1 MYTFLI
7 QNDNR
12 VIATE
17 RQRIMQCS
25 KLVDVLQIIVPKFY
39 NGLEMANYSARLE
52 YLTPINHKYNYV
64 ELEIADA
71 NYKTDYLLYKIP
83 IDINLTS
90 EVGDSHDLSKMINNL
105 STDTATPTD
114 KDYYVSQYSGG
125 ETTNTNYFRRPMSA
139 LWSYIKNKLKT
150 VAITGSYNDLS
161 NKPGTGTSSAAGLT
175 KLYTNT
181 GTATDGAMT
190 QAATKTALDGKASSS
205 HTHNYAGSSSA
216 GGVAN
221 SANKLATPRKI
232 NGIAF
237 DGTRDINNV
246 IYTTKKRIRC
256 TCKSRDI

>member
-90 EVGDSHDLSKMINNL
+90 EVGDVEFMVTFIEVTMTEDGVVNTPVRK
-105 STDTATPTD
+105 TDAFTMPIIPITRWFTD
-114 KDYYVSQYSGG
+114 ISDGLDTMDQ
-125 ETTNTNYFRRPMSA
+125 RIIA
-139 LWSYIKNKLKT
+139 LMEMQN
-150 VAITGSYNDLS
+150 
-161 NKPGTGTSSAAGLT
+161 
-175 KLYTNT
+175 
-181 GTATDGAMT
+181 AMMDT
-190 QAATKTALDGKASSS
+190 QKIIQ
-205 HTHNYAGSSSA
+205 
-216 GGVAN
+216 
-221 SANKLATPRKI
+221 ANKLDDIKLDT
-232 NGIAF
+232 
-237 DGTRDINNV
+237 DINM
-246 IYTTKKRIRC
+246 IYGTSGGVKQGKGIKLQDLGDAIADNTADGMVYVN
-256 TCKSRDI
+256 TFDDEEGDG